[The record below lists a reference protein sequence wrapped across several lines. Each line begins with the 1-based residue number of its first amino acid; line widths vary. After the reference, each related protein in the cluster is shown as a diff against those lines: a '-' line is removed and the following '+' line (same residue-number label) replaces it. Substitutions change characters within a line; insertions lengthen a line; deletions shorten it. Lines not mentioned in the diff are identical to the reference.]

1 MSGKFLEK
9 VLDVIGTGIGMPQ
22 FVNGSVMV
30 KRALNLF
37 GDSKK
42 GISLEKARRTCI
54 GACVGSYI
62 PYETGHPVE
71 GQPNLGKVIE
81 LVMNNGFD
89 PRTKKQ
95 VGPKTGD
102 PETFKTFE
110 ELYAAFEKQLQFNE
124 EVLRRGAW
132 IASMLCADFLPVPW
146 RSLLTGGCIE
156 TGTEVWNGG
165 ANYYTVAQ
173 IVVGGIDAANSLMAV
188 KKLVYDDKKITMAE
202 LQESLGRQL
211 GGRIREGPEA
221 VLRGR
226 AQARQR
232 HP

>member
-1 MSGKFLEK
+1 M
-9 VLDVIGTGIGMPQ
+9 
-22 FVNGSVMV
+22 
-30 KRALNLF
+30 
-37 GDSKK
+37 
-42 GISLEKARRTCI
+42 
-54 GACVGSYI
+54 
-62 PYETGHPVE
+62 
-71 GQPNLGKVIE
+71 GKVIE
-81 LVMNNGFD
+81 LVMNDGFD

-102 PETFKTFE
+102 PLKFKTFE
-110 ELYAAFEKQLQFNE
+110 ELYAAFEKQLLFNE

-188 KKLVYDDKKITMAE
+188 KTGL
-202 LQESLGRQL
+202 
-211 GGRIREGPEA
+211 
-221 VLRGR
+221 
-226 AQARQR
+226 
-232 HP
+232 

>member
-1 MSGKFLEK
+1 M
-9 VLDVIGTGIGMPQ
+9 
-22 FVNGSVMV
+22 
-30 KRALNLF
+30 
-37 GDSKK
+37 
-42 GISLEKARRTCI
+42 
-54 GACVGSYI
+54 
-62 PYETGHPVE
+62 E

-81 LVMNNGFD
+81 LTMNDGFD
-89 PRTKKQ
+89 PRIKKQ

-102 PETFKTFE
+102 PATFKTFE
-110 ELYAAFEKQLQFNE
+110 ELYAAFEAQLKFNE

-173 IVVGGIDAANSLMAV
+173 IVVGGVDAANSLMAV

-202 LQESLGRQL
+202 LQKALAANWS
-211 GGRIREGPEA
+211 GRIRKGQED

-226 AQARQR
+226 AQAWQR
-232 HP
+232 HPRNEPDDVPGLREHLQGFQRTSTAAATTSARTSSRRRMPIPRASTT